1 MPVMCL
7 DTVLCTDRQEVHLKR
22 DLEAKD
28 LRSQSLQKVLLGNSI
43 LGRRN
48 NRCKK
53 YEMGKLSVLE
63 EQKRGG
69 LGKVCVSLLCE
80 CKMETDGAKH
90 RTVVWIL
97 F

>member
-7 DTVLCTDRQEVHLKR
+7 DTVLCTDRQEVHLKK

-53 YEMGKLSVLE
+53 YEMGKLSILE
-63 EQKRGG
+63 EQQSGVDWER
-69 LGKVCVSLLCE
+69 CV
-80 CKMETDGAKH
+80 
-90 RTVVWIL
+90 
-97 F
+97 